1 MQTQDPPQV
10 TQEKPKNLTPTGSS
24 SFFFLIRHGQRR
36 DDQEGRDKTNLKSDP
51 DITEYGQIQS
61 SETGRQIAKLVSKYI
76 IDGKLNSNVRVKLLT
91 SPYLRCI
98 KTAYGISKGLGSYA
112 LGSPKILF
120 PH

>member
-1 MQTQDPPQV
+1 MQTQDSPQA

-24 SFFFLIRHGQRR
+24 SFFFLIRHGERR
-36 DDQEGRDKTNLKSDP
+36 DDQEGRDNTNLKSDP
-51 DITEYGQIQS
+51 DITEYGHIQS
-61 SETGRQIAKLVSKYI
+61 TETGRQIAKLVSKYI
-76 IDGKLNSNVRVKLLT
+76 KDGKLNSNVRVKLLT

-112 LGSPKILF
+112 LGSPKPL